1 MHNKLHKKDTQ
12 LLNIFSE
19 LAVWAVRD
27 GDVGVS
33 DDPAD
38 QTVAVTSPSAF
49 ALLFFGVTGALA
61 TRRQNS

>member
-19 LAVWAVRD
+19 LAVWAVKD
-27 GDVGVS
+27 GDVGVI
-33 DDPAD
+33 DDSAD
-38 QTVAVTSPSAF
+38 QTVAATSPSTF
-49 ALLFFGVTGALA
+49 ALLFFGIAGALA